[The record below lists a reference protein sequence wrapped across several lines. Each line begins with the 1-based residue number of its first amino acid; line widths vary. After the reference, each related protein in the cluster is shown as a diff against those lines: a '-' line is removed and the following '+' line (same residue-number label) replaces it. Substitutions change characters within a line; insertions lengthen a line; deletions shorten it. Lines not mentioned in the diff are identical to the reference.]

1 MGKVDFERIQTI
13 NSQKDRITDLEFNER
28 TLRRAIA
35 QARSDILRLV
45 PEGPARDEAIARLDK
60 EVALCQ

>member
-1 MGKVDFERIQTI
+1 MSKVDFERVQTI

-45 PEGPARDEAIARLDK
+45 PEGPDRDEAIARLDK